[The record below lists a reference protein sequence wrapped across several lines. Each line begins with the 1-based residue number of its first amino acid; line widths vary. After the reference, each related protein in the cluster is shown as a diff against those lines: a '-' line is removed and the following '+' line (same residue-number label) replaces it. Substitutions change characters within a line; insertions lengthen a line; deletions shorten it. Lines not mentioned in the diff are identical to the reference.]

1 MGAEIK
7 ESRENMSKF
16 RDYKKVVKI
25 IFSVQK
31 KRRQQSACEL
41 QPNKNFPI
49 IRTTNIEK
57 HRTRNLSNIVA
68 YIIILVFYAL
78 KIGTTDNG

>member
-31 KRRQQSACEL
+31 KRRRRRVSQASTEQKFSHHSN
-41 QPNKNFPI
+41 NKYRKASNSKSFEHCYI
-49 IRTTNIEK
+49 YYNISVLCPQNWYN
-57 HRTRNLSNIVA
+57 R
-68 YIIILVFYAL
+68 
-78 KIGTTDNG
+78 